1 MSAGTEDQAVA
12 LVPPS
17 DAGGLAEVVT
27 RLRRVLR
34 TSIRTDYPW
43 ESLPMAR
50 VELLLALEELQPAR
64 VGELARRL
72 RLAPNTVSGLVQVLV
87 ETGLVTRGPDPSDR
101 RVAVVELTTAGR
113 TQLTDWELAHEHRL
127 GGAMETL
134 TAEDRASVVAALPAL
149 NRLVDR
155 LVGHDA
161 GDVSPG
167 RGR

>member
-1 MSAGTEDQAVA
+1 MSAGTGNHAGGP
-12 LVPPS
+12 VPPS
-17 DAGGLAEVVT
+17 DAGSLTEVVT
-27 RLRRVLR
+27 RLRRALR

-50 VELLLALEELQPAR
+50 VELLLALDEDEPAR

-101 RVAVVELTTAGR
+101 RVAVVGLTAAGR
-113 TQLTDWELAHEHRL
+113 AQLADWELAHEQRL
-127 GGAMETL
+127 GSALDGL
-134 TAEDRASVVAALPAL
+134 TPEDQERVVAALPAL

-155 LVGHDA
+155 LA
-161 GDVSPG
+161 GIDG
-167 RGR
+167 